1 MQNKNMFD
9 LIFENALPADD
20 VRAFL
25 IELYNRGESAEE
37 IAQAVT
43 AMRNHS
49 IKLPISNDLQEKAID
64 IVGTGGDKSY
74 SFNISSTVALLLA
87 SCGSFVAKHG
97 NKSITSKS
105 GSADML
111 EALGINLNLSINAQ
125 VKMFEECGFVF
136 MYAVNHHPAM
146 KYIMPIRKSIP
157 HRTIFNILGPLTNPS
172 GAKKLFMGVYEH
184 GFIDRI
190 ANAVLRLDIDKALI
204 VSSNDGMDEVSLSD
218 ITFASKIENNQ
229 MQNFIINPKDFGF
242 DLCSKDDII
251 GGEGEENAKITT
263 AILNGQMQGPKK
275 DIVLLNAGA
284 ALVVDGKAENIADGI
299 LMANEAIVSGK
310 AAQKLTQIIKISN
323 SL

>member
-1 MQNKNMFD
+1 MFD
-9 LIFENALPADD
+9 LIFENALPQDE
-20 VRAFL
+20 VKAFL
-25 IELYNRGESAEE
+25 IELYNRGETATE

-43 AMRNHS
+43 AMRHHS
-49 IKLPISNDLQEKAID
+49 IKLPISKDLQEKAID
-64 IVGTGGDKSY
+64 IVGTGGDKSF

-111 EALGINLNLSINAQ
+111 EALGINLNLSVESQ

-190 ANAVLRLDIDKALI
+190 SNAILQLDIEKALI
-204 VSSNDGMDEVSLSD
+204 VSSNDGMDEISLSD
-218 ITFASKIENNQ
+218 ITFASKIENKTI
-229 MQNFIINPKDFGF
+229 QNFVINPCDFGF
-242 DLCSKDDII
+242 NFCQKDDIV
-251 GGEGEENAKITT
+251 GGEGTENAQITR
-263 AILNGQMQGPKK
+263 AILSGELKGAKK
-275 DIVLLNAGA
+275 DIVILNAGA
-284 ALVVDGKAENIADGI
+284 ALFVDGKVDNIQDGMMI
-299 LMANEAIVSGK
+299 ANEAIVSGK
-310 AAQKLTQIIKISN
+310 AFEKLLQIIKISN
-323 SL
+323 SF

>member
-1 MQNKNMFD
+1 MFD
-9 LIFENALPADD
+9 LIFENALPQDE

-25 IELYNRGESAEE
+25 IELYNRGETAVE

-43 AMRNHS
+43 AMRQHS
-49 IKLPISNDLQEKAID
+49 IKLPISKDLQEKAID
-64 IVGTGGDKSY
+64 IVGTGGDKSF

-111 EALGINLNLSINAQ
+111 EALGINLNLSVESQ

-190 ANAVLRLDIDKALI
+190 SNAILQLDIEKALI
-204 VSSNDGMDEVSLSD
+204 VSSNDGMDEISLSD
-218 ITFASKIENNQ
+218 ITFASKIENKTI
-229 MQNFIINPKDFGF
+229 QNFVINPKEFGF
-242 DLCSKDDII
+242 DLCKKDDIV
-251 GGEGEENAKITT
+251 GGEGVENAKITR
-263 AILNGQMQGPKK
+263 AILSGELKGAKK
-275 DIVLLNAGA
+275 DIVILNAGA
-284 ALVVDGKAENIADGI
+284 ALFVDGKVDNIQDG
-299 LMANEAIVSGK
+299 MMVANEAIVSGK
-310 AAQKLTQIIKISN
+310 AFEKLLQIIKSSN
-323 SL
+323 SF